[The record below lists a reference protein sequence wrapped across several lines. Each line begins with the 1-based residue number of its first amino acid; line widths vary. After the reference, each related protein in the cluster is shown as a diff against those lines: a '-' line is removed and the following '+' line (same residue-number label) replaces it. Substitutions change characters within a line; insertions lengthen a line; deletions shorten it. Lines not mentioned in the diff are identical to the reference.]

1 MERKIQ
7 LMSQLFKSLS
17 DPTRLKILL
26 LLQEQGECNVGQIAN
41 VLNKEQS
48 AVSHQLQNLRKQH
61 LVRTRR
67 EGNIIYYTLDDE
79 HVQKL
84 LIMTLEH
91 IDHQQ

>member
-84 LIMTLEH
+84 LTMTLEH